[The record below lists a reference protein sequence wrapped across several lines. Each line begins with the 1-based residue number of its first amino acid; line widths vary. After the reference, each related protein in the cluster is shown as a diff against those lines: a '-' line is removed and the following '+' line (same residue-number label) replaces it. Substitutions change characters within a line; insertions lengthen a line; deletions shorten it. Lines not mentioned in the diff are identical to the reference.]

1 MNPRTTW
8 YRISILVA
16 AVFAAL
22 IAYDLYSG
30 QPRLALRDFAL
41 AVLALGLAIGT
52 RRTS

>member
-1 MNPRTTW
+1 MDPRTAW

-22 IAYDLYSG
+22 VLYDLYSG

-41 AVLALGLAIGT
+41 GVVALGLAVGT